1 MLEARIGNYNMSCVF
16 MDGGSGINNIF
27 TKILEEMFIPT
38 SILKTSSTTFH
49 DIVPGKAV
57 YPLSKISLAVVFGSE
72 SNFRK
77 ETLDFEVVDWKS
89 QYHAILG
96 RPAFARFMAVPH
108 YAYLKL
114 KMPGPR
120 GVITI
125 SGSFIRSDRCD
136 REFHKISEAF
146 GTLQNHEEVEQAS
159 AQKQH
164 HAEL

>member
-1 MLEARIGNYNMSCVF
+1 M
-16 MDGGSGINNIF
+16 
-27 TKILEEMFIPT
+27 
-38 SILKTSSTTFH
+38 
-49 DIVPGKAV
+49 
-57 YPLSKISLAVVFGSE
+57 VVFGNE

-77 ETLDFEVVDWKS
+77 ETLDFEVVNWRS

-125 SGSFIRSDRCD
+125 NGSFIRSDRYD
-136 REFHKISEAF
+136 REFHRISETFRTHQELSGADPVTIL
-146 GTLQNHEEVEQAS
+146 G
-159 AQKQH
+159 QH
-164 HAEL
+164 FIKP